1 MRQDLHN
8 NMSAVVAKNPTTIA
22 TDTTTA
28 GIIIDTKGFTAIE
41 FMLYTGTRTDGTY
54 TPLIEEGDQV
64 GGGDMAAV
72 VDANLF
78 GTEAAAALAA
88 SNSVSRIG
96 YRVGNKR
103 YVRLS
108 VVSASTSSGCTSVGA
123 VAVKSNADL
132 APVA

>member
-1 MRQDLHN
+1 MRKDLHN
-8 NMSAVVAKNPTTIA
+8 HVKAMVAKNPTTIS

-28 GIIIDTKGFTAIE
+28 GVIIDTKGYGAVE

-54 TPLIEEGDQV
+54 TPLIEEGNNSGLND
-64 GGGDMAAV
+64 AV
-72 VDANLF
+72 AVDDANLF

-88 SNSVSRIG
+88 SNSVSKVG
-96 YRVGNKR
+96 YRVGKYR

-123 VAVKSNADL
+123 LATLSNADQE
-132 APVA
+132 PVA

>member
-1 MRQDLHN
+1 MRKDLHN
-8 NMSAVVAKNPTTIA
+8 NVSVVVAKNPTTIA

-28 GIIIDTKGFTAIE
+28 GIILDTKGYGAIE

-54 TPLIEEGDQV
+54 TPLIEEGDEV

-72 VDANLF
+72 PDANLF

-96 YRVGNKR
+96 VRVGNKR
-103 YVRLS
+103 YMRLS
-108 VVSASTSSGCTSVGA
+108 VVSASTTSGCTSVGA
-123 VAVKSNADL
+123 LAVKANPDL